1 MTNAG
6 LDRKMKMEKTPEEHF
21 MYLQKKR
28 VSSPDSFGPLAMRF
42 VFRKDRVIIK
52 ALKVSRPMGLM
63 SRGPMT
69 QEQKNKE
76 VKQTMR
82 ETTNCTGRPA

>member
-6 LDRKMKMEKTPEEHF
+6 LDRKLKMECPPEEHF

-28 VSSPDSFGPLAMRF
+28 APSPDSFGTLAPRS
-42 VFRKDRVIIK
+42 VFRKNRAIIK
-52 ALKVSRPMGLM
+52 ALKASRPMRLM

-82 ETTNCTGRPA
+82 ETTNCMGRPA